1 LTTPTIW
8 YTYTYTYTRSYLIGF
23 CGFLFC
29 MHLIKKITKCF
40 LIIILSGL
48 TLFNHTFALS
58 VEYEKTYRI
67 EEGHVRFENY
77 TLEFFT
83 FDDKKIKCF
92 NALDGNLIVYQFCD
106 DIMAG
111 KRELRENMGKVYRLN
126 DSLAFKI
133 IRYSSEFAEVKILSA
148 QKIKPEVVSSKW
160 FSAYLE
166 LTSSSPSSKVVA
178 YPGDVIQASVN
189 LKNNAPEE
197 ERYRKTYRLY
207 VVHPPGWDAS
217 LKAGGNRVGSVAL
230 APGEEVTINA
240 EITVPEDFSGDYVIS
255 IVAEGGYR
263 GAVEKVRYDIPVVRG
278 QSTLS
283 SKLHS
288 SIPEIFA
295 HAGEKVELNLE
306 LENADYADRYFNL
319 TALAPRNW
327 NVSFYYSGLK
337 ANLIQVA
344 GKSRASLKAEV
355 EIPDEASPGKYSI
368 TFRALNEK
376 SVAEHEITLVVE
388 PLPVTSKLRTSTPE
402 IIVKP
407 GDEVRLSLEL
417 ENSGNSEDYYL
428 LSAVAPPEWEVAF
441 YHKNFKVPSVKLAK
455 ESSVSLEAA
464 VKIPKETALGDY
476 RLSFIAK
483 GDNSQAISNV
493 TVHVEGSYALAVE
506 LSKLYTR
513 MTAGEA
519 EKIIARV
526 ANTGKNT
533 LTGIALS
540 LEIPEG
546 WSYEIV
552 PESVTKLQRGKAVDF
567 SITILP
573 PADAGVGDYFL
584 KLKAEAEQTKAE
596 DVSLRIT
603 VQQKSSYGYAGI
615 AVAILSVAMLLAI
628 YRKFGRR

>member
-1 LTTPTIW
+1 MTTHKIKRFTIL
-8 YTYTYTYTRSYLIGF
+8 LIA
-23 CGFLFC
+23 CLALF
-29 MHLIKKITKCF
+29 
-40 LIIILSGL
+40 SPA
-48 TLFNHTFALS
+48 FALS
-58 VEYEKTYRI
+58 AEYEKTYKI
-67 EEGHVRFENY
+67 EEGHVKFGSY

-92 NALDGNLIVYQFCD
+92 NALNGNLIVYQFCD
-106 DIMAG
+106 DIVAG
-111 KRELRENMGKVYRLN
+111 KRELRENMGKVYRLS
-126 DSLAFKI
+126 DFLAFTI
-133 IRYSSEFAEVKILSA
+133 AHYPREYAEVRILSA

-166 LTSSSPSSKVVA
+166 LTSSSPRSKVVA
-178 YPGDVIQASVN
+178 YPGDVIKASVT

-197 ERYRKTYRLY
+197 KRYKKTYRLY
-207 VVHPPGWDAS
+207 VVRPFGWDAS
-217 LKAGGNRVGSVAL
+217 LKVGGNRVSSIAL

-255 IVAEGGYR
+255 IVAEGGYK
-263 GAVEKVRYDIPVVRG
+263 GTVEKVRYDIPVIRG
-278 QSTLS
+278 QSTFS

-288 SIPEIFA
+288 SIPEISA

-344 GKSRASLKAEV
+344 GKSRVSLKAEV
-355 EIPDEASPGKYSI
+355 EMPGEAKPSKYSI

-376 SVAEHEITLVVE
+376 SVAEHEVSIVVE
-388 PLPVTSKLRTSTPE
+388 PSPVTSKLRTSTPE

-441 YHKNFKVPSVKLAK
+441 YHKNFKVPSVKLAA

-464 VKIPKETALGDY
+464 VKIPKETTLGDY
-476 RLSFIAK
+476 QLSFIAK
-483 GDNSQAISNV
+483 GDNSRAMSNV

-513 MTAGEA
+513 ITAGEA

-533 LTGIALS
+533 LTGIELS

-552 PESVTKLQRGKAVDF
+552 PESVKKLQPGKAADF
-567 SITILP
+567 SVTILP
-573 PADAGVGDYFL
+573 PADAGIGDYFL
-584 KLKAEAEQTKAE
+584 KLRAKAEQTKAE

-615 AVAILSVAMLLAI
+615 AVAILSVIMLLAI